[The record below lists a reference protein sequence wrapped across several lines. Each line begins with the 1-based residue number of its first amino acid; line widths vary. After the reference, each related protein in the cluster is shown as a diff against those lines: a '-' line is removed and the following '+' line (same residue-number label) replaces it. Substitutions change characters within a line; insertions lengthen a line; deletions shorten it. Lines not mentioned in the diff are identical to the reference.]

1 VKARKII
8 SVICNTL
15 GVIILSAVILVAGAL
30 LVLQL
35 LGHQPMAVLS
45 GSMEPVYH
53 VGDLVFIDTNIPPE
67 DMAVGDVVAFRISE
81 ETVVTHRIVAIDNS
95 LGFTVK
101 GDNNNVED
109 GAPVPYDI
117 VIGRAWKEHIPG
129 FGTLMMELG
138 TTRGFAAGAL
148 LLALLIVL
156 FLVPSLLSPSKK
168 KKMASGMDDE
178 PPQKGEGASE
188 EAPGQEARKK
198 ERDIPEMPEEE
209 APEKGEKACMK
220 ELRAQK
226 KDLLVQD
233 KKIAALDKM
242 RKVLLSEKKEIK
254 TRIKALERVQ
264 TPPPRPASRRT
275 PETAAEPERMMIPSA
290 GEKVATDKWRP
301 TYGKLAMVVS
311 AIIFTVAL
319 SVGVTYALFTASPD
333 PATNVIPLGRVGV
346 TVIETSQKYELTEG
360 NGYEADKDVSVQNT
374 GIVPSY
380 ARVRVVG
387 ALDKFEEIEY
397 NTDDWYYSD
406 PDTGGDGYWY
416 YIGILAPGDTTPS
429 LFEYV
434 KLKGG
439 IDVDDFLIPDSDPAE
454 YDFSSLDIAVYAEAV
469 QSLAYTGDSPTPG
482 TAAAAILA
490 FENVKPVPPTPPPPE
505 P

>member
-1 VKARKII
+1 MKARKII

-35 LGHQPMAVLS
+35 MGHMPMAVLS
-45 GSMEPVYH
+45 GSMEPAYH
-53 VGDLVFIDTNIPPE
+53 VGGLVFIDTNVKPE
-67 DMAVGDVVAFRISE
+67 DLVVGDVVAFRISE

-109 GAPVPYDI
+109 GAPVPFDI

-168 KKMASGMDDE
+168 KKKASGKDDE

-188 EAPGQEARKK
+188 EAPEQ
-198 ERDIPEMPEEE
+198 E
-209 APEKGEKACMK
+209 APEKEVPGKGEKACMK

-254 TRIKALERVQ
+254 ARIKALERVQ
-264 TPPPRPASRRT
+264 TPPQRPATRRAY
-275 PETAAEPERMMIPSA
+275 EAAAEQERIIVPLA
-290 GEKVATDKWRP
+290 GEKVATDKRRP

-311 AIIFTVAL
+311 AVVFTVAL

-333 PATNVIPLGRVGV
+333 PATNVIPLGQVGV
-346 TVIETSQKYELTEG
+346 TVIEPSQKYELTED
-360 NGYEADKDVSVQNT
+360 NGYKAEKEVSVQNT
-374 GIVPSY
+374 GSVPSY
-380 ARVRVVG
+380 VRARVVG
-387 ALDKFEEIEY
+387 ALDKFEPIVY
-397 NTDDWYYSD
+397 NTGDWYYSD
-406 PDTGGDGYWY
+406 PDDGGDGYWY
-416 YIGILAPGDTTPS
+416 YNGILEPDQTTPP
-429 LFEYV
+429 LFSFV
-434 KLKGG
+434 QLIGG

-469 QSLAYTGDSPTPG
+469 QHLAYTGDSPAPG
-482 TAAAAILA
+482 TAAAAIIA
-490 FENVKPVPPTPPPPE
+490 FENVKPVPPTPSPE